1 MITSIELQMICRILT
16 SDNDDEINSLCSYDE
31 SYYSVFKDQIHFIL
45 EHRQKYGNVP
55 DVFTFQAEFPNVTL
69 IKVSE
74 PLAYLKT
81 EIAKNKQHILLLET
95 FNKLKDLGSGDV
107 SIAWEYL
114 QNQCDLASQLDETHP
129 LDIVKEAH
137 ERAQQVVDFSK
148 QERIPTGFAEID
160 KLMYGGLSTVE
171 ELALVV
177 ARTNN
182 GKSWLLTKMMESAQ
196 KNGFPVLYYSPEMQ
210 ASFLGT
216 RFDTWR
222 QHFQNNQLF
231 QGKYTTEYM
240 KYLDKLSQE
249 ETSALV
255 LEDKNTSEGV
265 VNVRGLESLVRRH
278 HIRLLI
284 IDGLS
289 YMTDTHRSDTDY
301 MKYKNL
307 CTDLFRLSKQFG
319 CAVVVAMQANRETK
333 ECKDDKGDPF
343 PTIYNVEG
351 SDHPARIAT
360 QVFTIRQIFDKH
372 VLDIRL
378 EKSRNANNQKPVLS
392 YAWDINTGNMQ
403 YLPTGGDTGPG
414 GSVTPTVAVPSS
426 ITKHVSDDTAVLE
439 DDFEDDENVE
449 F

>member
-1 MITSIELQMICRILT
+1 MICKILT
-16 SDNDDEINSLCSYDE
+16 SEDEAEVNTLCSYDE
-31 SYYSVFKDQIHFIL
+31 SYYSVFKPHIKFIL
-45 EHRQKYGNVP
+45 DHRQKYNNVP
-55 DVFTFQAEFPNVTL
+55 DVFTFQAEFPEITL
-69 IKVSE
+69 VKVNES
-74 PLAYLKT
+74 LQYLRT
-81 EIAKNKQHILLLET
+81 EIAKNKQRILLLET

-107 SIAWEYL
+107 SIAWDYL

-129 LDIVKEAH
+129 LDLIKEAH
-137 ERAQQVVDFSK
+137 ERAQQVVEFSK

-171 ELALVV
+171 ELLIVV
-177 ARTNN
+177 ARTNT
-182 GKSWLLTKMMESAQ
+182 GKSWILTKMMESAQ
-196 KNGFPVLYYSPEMQ
+196 KNKFPVLYYSPEMQ

-231 QGKYTTEYM
+231 QGKYTEEYL

-265 VNVRGLESLVRRH
+265 VNVRGLESLVRKH
-278 HIRLLI
+278 NIKLLI

-289 YMTDTHRSDTDY
+289 YMTDTRKSDTDY

-333 ECKDDKGDPF
+333 ETKDDKGECF
-343 PTIYNVEG
+343 PGIYQIEG

-360 QVFTIRQIFDKH
+360 QVFAVRQIFDKH

-403 YLPTGGDTGPG
+403 YLPTGGDTGPA
-414 GSVTPTVAVPSS
+414 GSVTPTVTVPAS
-426 ITKHVSDDTAVLE
+426 ITKHVSDDSAVLE
-439 DDFEDDENVE
+439 DDFDDDENVE

>member
-1 MITSIELQMICRILT
+1 MITSIELQMICKILT
-16 SDNDDEINSLCSYDE
+16 SEDPEEVNALCSYDE
-31 SYYSVFKDQIHFIL
+31 TYYSVFKEQIQFIL
-45 EHRQKYGNVP
+45 NHRQKYGNVP

-69 IKVSE
+69 IRVTE
-74 PLAYLKT
+74 PLSYLKT
-81 EIAKNKQHILLLET
+81 EIAKNKQHILLLQT
-95 FNKLKDLGSGDV
+95 FNKLKDLGAGDV
-107 SIAWEYL
+107 TMAWQYL
-114 QNQCDLASQLDETHP
+114 QNQCDLAAQLDETKP
-129 LDIVKEAH
+129 LDLVKEAH
-137 ERAQQVVDFSK
+137 ERAQQVIDFSK

-177 ARTNN
+177 ARTNT
-182 GKSWLLTKMMESAQ
+182 GKSWILTKMMESAQ
-196 KNGFPVLYYSPEMQ
+196 KNSFPVLYYSPEMQ

-222 QHFQNNQLF
+222 QHFENNQLF
-231 QGKYTTEYM
+231 QGKYTVEYM

-249 ETSALV
+249 DTSALV

-265 VNVRGLESLVRRH
+265 VNVRGLESLVRKYR
-278 HIRLLI
+278 IKLLI

-289 YMTDTHRSDTDY
+289 YMTDTKKSDTDY
-301 MKYKNL
+301 VKYKNL

-319 CAVVVAMQANRETK
+319 CAVVVAMQANRETR

-360 QVFTIRQIFDKH
+360 QVFAVRQIFDKH

-403 YLPTGGDTGPG
+403 YLPTGGDTGPV
-414 GSVTPTVAVPSS
+414 GSVTPTVTVPSN
-426 ITKHVSDDTAVLE
+426 ITKHVSDDDKILE
-439 DDFEDDENVE
+439 DDFDDDENVE